1 MSRSSVTGS
10 PPGILSQ
17 NIDWREHS
25 ISLCHSA
32 IYTKPLLPFGGK
44 DFLYLGKSL
53 SPTAKWL
60 VALLTI
66 ALCVAAVLI
75 TIYTIIPN
83 QPTSY

>member
-1 MSRSSVTGS
+1 
-10 PPGILSQ
+10 
-17 NIDWREHS
+17 
-25 ISLCHSA
+25 
-32 IYTKPLLPFGGK
+32 LLPFGGK
-44 DFLYLGKSL
+44 DFPYLGKSL
-53 SPTAKWL
+53 SPTAKRL